1 MILSKT
7 LSNKSFAVYGLGVTG
22 LSVLNCLKKSKVK
35 NFYLWDD
42 DKTKRNSI
50 KIKLNIKDF
59 LKSLKFVD
67 YIIISPGINIRKSKH
82 KKILEINESK
92 IITDLDL
99 FFMSNKYSKSIVVT
113 GTNGKS
119 TTCKIIKHLLKK
131 NNLKTK
137 LGGNI
142 GNPILSLDFKKKTFV
157 IIEASSFQLAYSKYI
172 KPDYALILNIT
183 KDHLEWHGNLKNYI
197 DSKFKVFSLQA
208 KNNFAILSDSQLIK
222 KFKKGHYLSK
232 LVSTNSKEYK
242 KIKERIQNEYLSSKA
257 NEENM
262 NFAYSLSKLFK
273 IKTKKFINSFNS
285 FKGLPHRN
293 EIFLKTNNIKFI
305 NDSKATSFEASK
317 LTLESNKNIFW
328 ILGGLPKKGDRFYLK
343 NLKTRIIKSYII
355 GKNVKFYKKQLKN
368 NIKFEVSKTLK
379 KCVISIFKDI
389 KKFPFKPIVVL
400 LSPSG
405 ASYDQYDNFGERGD
419 DFKKLVLYYGNK
431 YS

>member
-67 YIIISPGINIRKSKH
+67 YIIISPGINIKKSKH

-131 NNLKTK
+131 NNFKTK

-142 GNPILSLDFKKKTFV
+142 GNPILS
-157 IIEASSFQLAYSKYI
+157 
-172 KPDYALILNIT
+172 
-183 KDHLEWHGNLKNYI
+183 
-197 DSKFKVFSLQA
+197 
-208 KNNFAILSDSQLIK
+208 
-222 KFKKGHYLSK
+222 
-232 LVSTNSKEYK
+232 
-242 KIKERIQNEYLSSKA
+242 
-257 NEENM
+257 
-262 NFAYSLSKLFK
+262 
-273 IKTKKFINSFNS
+273 
-285 FKGLPHRN
+285 
-293 EIFLKTNNIKFI
+293 
-305 NDSKATSFEASK
+305 
-317 LTLESNKNIFW
+317 
-328 ILGGLPKKGDRFYLK
+328 
-343 NLKTRIIKSYII
+343 
-355 GKNVKFYKKQLKN
+355 
-368 NIKFEVSKTLK
+368 
-379 KCVISIFKDI
+379 
-389 KKFPFKPIVVL
+389 
-400 LSPSG
+400 
-405 ASYDQYDNFGERGD
+405 
-419 DFKKLVLYYGNK
+419 
-431 YS
+431 